1 MNKFYLSDE
10 WTAMRIDLIMVRGNR
25 CEVCGKD
32 GDKYTIQA
40 HHLTY
45 ERFGG
50 DEEPEDLIL
59 LCKGCHSKEHGFTKL
74 NSADRERNGTNA
86 KKRANRKEA
95 KALKKARK
103 QKLYG
108 SSNQTKNFYNKKLVN
123 SAGI

>member
-25 CEVCGKD
+25 CEACGKD
-32 GDKYTIQA
+32 GNSKKVTIQA

-50 DEEPEDLIL
+50 DEEPDDLIL
-59 LCKGCHSKEHGFTKL
+59 LCKTCHEKEHGIQKL
-74 NSADRERNGTNA
+74 DKADRQRNGTSEKRRE
-86 KKRANRKEA
+86 KKK
-95 KALKKARK
+95 LKKARRK
-103 QKLYG
+103 KVKRH
-108 SSNQTKNFYNKKLVN
+108 SSDPWKIFYNKKLVN